1 MSALRSRTTHTHKHE
16 PMNGATE
23 HRTGRDIKLT
33 VALARSADPDAMQ
46 DDGADGAP
54 LTRTTTMER
63 SITKQKADRAQ
74 KKAKIQKRK
83 AAPKPS
89 NAMRFSAKKKTRK
102 GGK

>member
-1 MSALRSRTTHTHKHE
+1 
-16 PMNGATE
+16 MNLEIGATE

-33 VALARSADPDAMQ
+33 QALSGARSADPDAMQ
-46 DDGADGAP
+46 DGGADGAP
-54 LTRTTTMER
+54 LTRTTTLDR
-63 SITKQKADRAQ
+63 SVTKQKADRAQ

-83 AAPKPS
+83 AAPKPT